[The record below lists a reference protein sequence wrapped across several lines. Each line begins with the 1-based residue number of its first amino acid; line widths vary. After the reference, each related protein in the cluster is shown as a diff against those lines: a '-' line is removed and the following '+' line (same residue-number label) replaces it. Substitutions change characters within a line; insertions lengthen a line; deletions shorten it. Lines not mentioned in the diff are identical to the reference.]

1 MIIASKLPFPT
12 SRTFHLLR
20 PFSTIN
26 GNPNATKSNVKVERK
41 ASMSV
46 RFFAFWL
53 RASSYIGGA
62 VILGTGILYISEVIS
77 PIWEQ
82 SRLAQK
88 GKQAIDPSEP
98 VDPEDVDGLID
109 FAVDRLKANA
119 KEMAI
124 VGDEIQQVSRQR
136 SSHRG

>member
-1 MIIASKLPFPT
+1 M
-12 SRTFHLLR
+12 
-20 PFSTIN
+20 
-26 GNPNATKSNVKVERK
+26 
-41 ASMSV
+41 
-46 RFFAFWL
+46 
-53 RASSYIGGA
+53 
-62 VILGTGILYISEVIS
+62 ILGTGILYISEVIS

-82 SRLAQK
+82 SRLEQN
-88 GKQAIDPSEP
+88 GKKQEIDPSEP
-98 VDPEDVDGLID
+98 VDPENIDGLID